1 MSEMVQIEGSSAEHE
16 FDLDLDSPP
25 SQKTKKQENLPKT
38 APLIFSVMQ
47 HSVTVFYELTVT
59 EKARHRLR
67 TF

>member
-47 HSVTVFYELTVT
+47 HSVTVF
-59 EKARHRLR
+59 
-67 TF
+67 